1 MADTKNKA
9 GNKKSSWKKELGIV
23 LLITGVLGAIGWYFF
38 PPIMPHVQLA
48 AEPVSHTIFASKWF
62 GEEGFTITNTLTA
75 MILVDLVV
83 IALVIAVQKA
93 AKSGDLVPRGISGAF
108 EALIEAIYNLS
119 ESTAGKWTA
128 DIFPYFATFFIIVL
142 IANYMELLP
151 GVDSIGWL
159 AKVPEGA
166 HGYAAQGIL
175 LLKKAGHY
183 TVVPWVRVLSTDL
196 NFTLALALVS
206 VTMTQVIGV
215 KALGLPYFG
224 KFFNIKALFTVKPFW
239 MGLIDFFVS
248 LLEIISE
255 LAKIIS
261 FSFRLFG
268 NLFAGSVM
276 LFVIGFLVPIWFQS
290 AVLLLEA
297 FVGVIQALVFGL
309 LTLMFMSLATHPH
322 GGEHEEAHA

>member
-1 MADTKNKA
+1 
-9 GNKKSSWKKELGIV
+9 
-23 LLITGVLGAIGWYFF
+23 
-38 PPIMPHVQLA
+38 MPHVELP
-48 AEPVSHTIFASKWF
+48 AEPLVSHPLSLPLL
-62 GEEGFTITNTLTA
+62 GQVYLTNTLVA
-75 MILVDLVV
+75 MLLVDAVV
-83 IALVIAVQKA
+83 LALVFAVRKA
-93 AKSGDLVPRGISGAF
+93 AQSGDLVPRGISGAF
-108 EALIEAIYNLS
+108 EALIEAIYNLT
-119 ESTAGKWTA
+119 ESTAGKWA
-128 DIFPYFATFFIIVL
+128 ESIFPYFATIFIMVL

-159 AKVPEGA
+159 ARAEHAG
-166 HGYAAQGIL
+166 HAARGIF
-175 LLKKAGHY
+175 LLKDGGEY

-196 NFTLALALVS
+196 NFTLALALVAVFMS
-206 VTMTQVIGV
+206 QVIGV
-215 KALGLPYFG
+215 RALGLPYFG
-224 KFFNIKALFTVKPFW
+224 KFFNIKALFTVRPRW
-239 MGLIDFFVS
+239 MGLIDFLVS
-248 LLEIISE
+248 ILEIISE
-255 LAKIIS
+255 VAKIIS

>member
-1 MADTKNKA
+1 MADTKNEANDKK
-9 GNKKSSWKKELGIV
+9 GNWKKELGIV
-23 LLITGVLGAIGWYFF
+23 LLITGILGAIGWYFF

-48 AEPVSHTIFASKWF
+48 AEPISHTIFASKLF

-75 MILVDLVV
+75 MFLVDLVV

-159 AKVPEGA
+159 AKVAPNA
-166 HGYAAQGIL
+166 HGYAARGIFL
-175 LLKKAGHY
+175 VKEPGHY

-196 NFTLALALVS
+196 NFTLALALIS

-322 GGEHEEAHA
+322 GGEHEGAHS

>member
-1 MADTKNKA
+1 MADPKKDPGTKKK
-9 GNKKSSWKKELGIV
+9 GNLRKEFGIV
-23 LLITGVLGAIGWYFF
+23 LLVTGVLGALGWYFF
-38 PPIMPHVQLA
+38 PPVMPHVQLP
-48 AEPVSHTIFASKWF
+48 AEPVMAHPLLTLPVVGDIYL
-62 GEEGFTITNTLTA
+62 TNTLVA
-75 MILVDLVV
+75 MILMDLVV
-83 IALVIAVQKA
+83 LALVYAVQKA
-93 AKSGDLVPRGISGAF
+93 AKSGDLVPSGISGAF
-108 EALIEAIYNLS
+108 EALLEAMYNLT

-128 DIFPYFATFFIIVL
+128 DIFPYFATFFILVL

-159 AKVPEGA
+159 AHAEHNG
-166 HGYAAQGIL
+166 HAAKGIF
-175 LLKKAGHY
+175 LLKQAGEY

-196 NFTLALALVS
+196 NFTAGLALVS
-206 VTMTQVIGV
+206 VFMTQVIGV

-224 KFFNIKALFTVKPFW
+224 KFFNIKAIFTVKPRW
-239 MGLIDFFVS
+239 MGVIDFLVS
-248 LLEIISE
+248 ILEIISE
-255 LAKIIS
+255 VAKIIS

-297 FVGVIQALVFGL
+297 FVGVIQALVFGM